1 MFFNNPTANFS
12 QPIAATGA
20 PTGPFQYDPMSDSYL
35 GQYYAC
41 LGVTPLPDGGW
52 SADSPLVVGSRLY
65 YNSSLNTE
73 LSGSSGGFGDVYW
86 YSWMDPADS
95 TSYVYKY
102 ESDLGGITEVDL
114 CSNYPSASNTIFWN
128 FTIGGGT
135 TGNFI
140 VEKNGTQ
147 IVNVT
152 STSAGSFN
160 LVLADALT
168 CITSA
173 TSSLVANVIAGLVID
188 IDAYEPWTLC
198 AASPTYTYRGPN
210 AYASSGSITAFT
222 QNQTGSCP

>member
-12 QPIAATGA
+12 QPVFGA
-20 PTGPFQYDPMSDSYL
+20 GAGPFNYDPMSDDAGL
-35 GQYYAC
+35 GPYYAC
-41 LGVTPLPDGGW
+41 FGITPLPNGGW
-52 SADSPLVVGSRLY
+52 SADYPLVVGSRLY

-73 LSGSSGGFGDVYW
+73 VTGSVADPYW
-86 YSWMDPADS
+86 YSWIDPADS
-95 TSYVYKY
+95 TEYVYKY
-102 ESDLGGITEVDL
+102 ESDAGGITEVAL
-114 CSNYPSASNTIFWN
+114 CSTYPSASNTIFWD

-140 VEKNGTQ
+140 VEKNGIQ
-147 IVNVT
+147 IVNTT
-152 STSAGSFN
+152 STSAGSFS

-210 AYASSGSITAFT
+210 AYANSGSITAFT